1 MRNALGT
8 IFFVLLGIV
17 LIVVIGVAAFKET
30 KRMSAIDKEIAVLE
44 EEARM
49 VKQDNMKLT
58 DRIAY
63 FNTEAYQERIAK
75 EKMNLQKEGENVVV
89 ITKRPKEI
97 VLGDTKEKIEE
108 EAVQEDLPNYVKW
121 WQVFFP

>member
-30 KRMSAIDKEIAVLE
+30 KRMSAIDREIAVLE